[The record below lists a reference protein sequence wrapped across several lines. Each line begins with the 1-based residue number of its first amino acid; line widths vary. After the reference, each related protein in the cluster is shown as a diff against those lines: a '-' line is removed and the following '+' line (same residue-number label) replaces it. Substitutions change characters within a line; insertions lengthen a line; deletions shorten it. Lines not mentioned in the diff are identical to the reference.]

1 MAKAGTLLKF
11 RPSNLN
17 HIYTMAKAY
26 RTIPHVS
33 ESDKQKF
40 LDRIEIDEQ
49 TGCHN
54 WTGRISSQGYGLM
67 RLSGVSYLAS
77 RISYTILYGE
87 FPAEL
92 CCCHHCDNPKCVNP
106 EHLFLGTHAD
116 NMTDKTKKGRGNQPS
131 GERHGSVTKPLSRPR
146 GVKHGLAKLDDAKAL
161 EIVRLRKEEGLFHR
175 DIAKRFGVCHAIVG
189 RIINR
194 KIWTHLEF

>member
-54 WTGRISSQGYGLM
+54 WTGNTSSQGYGLL
-67 RLSGVSYLAS
+67 RIDGEKYLAS
-77 RISYTILYGE
+77 RISYAIYHGE
-87 FPAEL
+87 FPAEF

-116 NMTDKTKKGRGNQPS
+116 NMTDKTKKGRGNQPR
-131 GERHGSVTKPLSRPR
+131 GENHWSKTQPLLIPR
-146 GVKHGLAKLDDAKAL
+146 GANHYAAKLDDAKAL
-161 EIVRLRKEEGLFHR
+161 EIVRLRKEDGLSQR
-175 DIAKRFGVCHAIVG
+175 AIAKEFGVCHAIVG

-194 KIWTHLEF
+194 KIWTHLKF